1 VRSAI
6 ALQLSRLSSCCAPAG
21 SPSVSSHTHKA
32 QCLFILSFG
41 LENYFFNVDISF
53 MMIEAGEGWVEDR
66 LGRGQAWSF
75 RWLNRW
81 LNG

>member
-1 VRSAI
+1 LLVRSAI

-53 MMIEAGEGWVEDR
+53 MMIEAGAET
-66 LGRGQAWSF
+66 GQQEPHGLSV
-75 RWLNRW
+75 LTSQS
-81 LNG
+81 